1 MLRKILAV
9 VLGVVA
15 AVIIIIAIEALGH
28 SIYPPPDN
36 LDVANREAMEVYV
49 ASLPLAAL
57 LFVMTAWIAATLA
70 GGLLACFIAKE
81 RPFVYA
87 NIVGALVL
95 IGTFINLMSI
105 THPMWFSITAIAAIV
120 ATTLLAGN
128 LGSKFSAPAAA
139 VEQ

>member
-57 LFVMTAWIAATLA
+57 LFVMTAWIADHKPRVDTASHVVFDYRHRGHRRNDVA
-70 GGLLACFIAKE
+70 GGKSGIEIQRTGCGGRAVIQE
-81 RPFVYA
+81 V
-87 NIVGALVL
+87 VGV
-95 IGTFINLMSI
+95 TWSRQES
-105 THPMWFSITAIAAIV
+105 W
-120 ATTLLAGN
+120 
-128 LGSKFSAPAAA
+128 K
-139 VEQ
+139 